1 MSSKAVYRL
10 ESGDRVMAGKKINKK
25 AAMDLIA
32 TPVNPKREIGLTER
46 QEQFARV
53 YATGTVTQTEAA
65 RQAGYAN
72 PRQNAT
78 DIMQNPAVL
87 ERIKELKEELSIKF
101 EVTFENHVK
110 KLSEIRDAALDKGN
124 FTAAVAA
131 EKARG
136 QAAGLYVSRQEIM
149 VGKIDQM
156 SREEVIAEIE
166 RMKKEYPMLANM
178 DMGTVI
184 DAEVIKHDG
193 KEAETKNSKADDGSG
208 DMEKSEESN

>member
-1 MSSKAVYRL
+1 M
-10 ESGDRVMAGKKINKK
+10 DMTKKVNKK

-46 QEQFARV
+46 QEQFARI

-72 PRQNAT
+72 PRQFAV
-78 DIMQNPAVL
+78 DLMQNESVL
-87 ERIKELKEELSIKF
+87 ERIRELKEELSIKF

-166 RMKKEYPMLANM
+166 RMRKEYPMLANLT
-178 DMGTVI
+178 GSPVI
-184 DAEVIKHDG
+184 DVEVVSG
-193 KEAETKNSKADDGSG
+193 GRKEAEAENNKADNGSG
-208 DMEKSEESN
+208 DLEEHKESDREGGDMD

>member
-1 MSSKAVYRL
+1 MTRKT
-10 ESGDRVMAGKKINKK
+10 NKK
-25 AAMDLIA
+25 EAMSLIP
-32 TPVNPKREIGLTER
+32 TPVNPKKEIGLTER
-46 QEQFARV
+46 QEQFCRL

-72 PRQNAT
+72 PRQAAT
-78 DIMQNPAVL
+78 EQMNNPSVL

-156 SREEVIAEIE
+156 SREEVLAEIQ
-166 RMKKEYPMLANM
+166 RMQKEFPMLAAVSGN
-178 DMGTVI
+178 VI
-184 DAEVIKHDG
+184 DVVPVDKDDHVRE
-193 KEAETKNSKADDGSG
+193 EAQATYVEADDRDG
-208 DMEKSEESN
+208 DVEEYKKGD

>member
-1 MSSKAVYRL
+1 MAVR
-10 ESGDRVMAGKKINKK
+10 KTNKK

-65 RQAGYAN
+65 RQAGYSH
-72 PRQNAT
+72 PRQNAV

-87 ERIKELKEELSIKF
+87 ERIRELKEELSIKF

-156 SREEVIAEIE
+156 SRDEVIAEIE
-166 RMKKEYPMLANM
+166 RMKKEYPMLA
-178 DMGTVI
+178 GITAGVI
-184 DAEVIKHDG
+184 DVTPIEKASDAREEAQATHHEV
-193 KEAETKNSKADDGSG
+193 DDGSG
-208 DMEKSEESN
+208 DVEEHQEGDGSRSDMD

>member
-1 MSSKAVYRL
+1 
-10 ESGDRVMAGKKINKK
+10 MARKINKK

-65 RQAGYAN
+65 RQAGYST
-72 PRQNAT
+72 PRQSAV
-78 DIMQNPAVL
+78 DIMQNPVVL

-156 SREEVIAEIE
+156 SREEVLAEIQ
-166 RMKKEYPMLANM
+166 RMQKEFPMLA
-178 DMGTVI
+178 GVVSAGVI
-184 DAEVIKHDG
+184 DVTPIEKEPHVRE
-193 KEAETKNSKADDGSG
+193 EAEAEDSEADDGSSDVEEHQEADREGG
-208 DMEKSEESN
+208 DMD

>member
-1 MSSKAVYRL
+1 MT
-10 ESGDRVMAGKKINKK
+10 KKVNKK

-65 RQAGYAN
+65 RQAGYSN
-72 PRQNAT
+72 PRHAAT
-78 DIMQNPAVL
+78 DLMQVPAVL

-156 SREEVIAEIE
+156 SREEVLAEIQ
-166 RMKKEYPMLANM
+166 RMQKEYPMLASVAGN
-178 DMGTVI
+178 VI
-184 DAEVIKHDG
+184 DVVPIERESHVRE
-193 KEAETKNSKADDGSG
+193 EAEAENQQADDGSSDVEEPEEGDGEDG
-208 DMEKSEESN
+208 DMDKA

>member
-1 MSSKAVYRL
+1 M
-10 ESGDRVMAGKKINKK
+10 DMAKKVNKK

-46 QEQFARV
+46 QEQFARL

-65 RQAGYAN
+65 RQAGYSH

-87 ERIKELKEELSIKF
+87 ERIRELKEELSIKF

-156 SREEVIAEIE
+156 SREEVLAEIQ
-166 RMKKEYPMLANM
+166 RMQKEFPMLA
-178 DMGTVI
+178 DMSGGVI
-184 DAEVIKHDG
+184 DVTPVEKVEHVRE
-193 KEAETKNSKADDGSG
+193 EAEAAHVEVDHGDGDVEEHQEDDRKGG
-208 DMEKSEESN
+208 DMD